1 MRQTMILISKEMA
14 EIISNIE
21 NMGIGQK
28 NRIRQI

>member
-14 EIISNIE
+14 EIISSIE

-28 NRIRQI
+28 NRIRQK